1 MSYMLHILLFFFLP
15 PSFQVYV
22 ILLIII
28 LAIGFKRCILY
39 CLFFLLH
46 NCFTSIPGTLGAQ
59 VMVLWKRVSTR
70 AEIQIPPHIFASV
83 ELSGLEDTALP

>member
-1 MSYMLHILLFFFLP
+1 MS
-15 PSFQVYV
+15 S
-22 ILLIII
+22 LLIII